1 MFLAL
6 SLSLLAMT
14 AQFVQARADQ
24 LRELST
30 QLERCSNDAKNESR
44 GNGDICTGVIYL
56 WSASMPL
63 SEAGLAEVR
72 RGAAGLTYVAIVSA
86 SDVVARLKDVPHKST
101 PDPELELARSI
112 AAAGGLAHFPAVI
125 VFRNG
130 VAIGPAI
137 LGYKEAQTYRVLL
150 AGRLGLQAAPSRP
163 RPERIDQLMK
173 APMMG
178 RIVRDINIEGE
189 PGAYFRFA
197 PNHGSVALTREQR
210 VDFLDIDSGRFSPA
224 PGYIDFIPSPDGR
237 LFVTPTR
244 LRGGLSFFDQSQLF
258 ERRDPSTAEPR
269 LVDKL
274 MRDQYPSIGLLSERR
289 VGRSVES
296 TYRVLTSWTERA
308 MFRDYLVKSTEAGTT
323 DIKPI
328 SNPLVACPTLKI
340 SIPML
345 SRSGRELAARDE
357 GTGTTKLFELADD
370 GECKE
375 SLDLGLPTGK
385 IAWSPNGD
393 RIAFSISNGAVRDS
407 FGYRLP
413 ESQMVPGVFVLH
425 RSKRMLAKIAGSEN
439 LDHLVFPDFID
450 ADHLIFLVRVEKS
463 ASILRIVCC
472 FS

>member
-1 MFLAL
+1 
-6 SLSLLAMT
+6 
-14 AQFVQARADQ
+14 
-24 LRELST
+24 
-30 QLERCSNDAKNESR
+30 
-44 GNGDICTGVIYL
+44 
-56 WSASMPL
+56 
-63 SEAGLAEVR
+63 
-72 RGAAGLTYVAIVSA
+72 
-86 SDVVARLKDVPHKST
+86 
-101 PDPELELARSI
+101 
-112 AAAGGLAHFPAVI
+112 
-125 VFRNG
+125 
-130 VAIGPAI
+130 
-137 LGYKEAQTYRVLL
+137 
-150 AGRLGLQAAPSRP
+150 
-163 RPERIDQLMK
+163 MK